1 MTSATSRRLPIA
13 LAGAGLALTARAFV
27 SRALLLKIRRD
38 VRALNGG
45 DIRPLLSNFAVRR
58 GPALQ
63 RRRTSVGG

>member
-13 LAGAGLALTARAFV
+13 LAGAGLTLTARALV

-45 DIRPLLSNFAVRR
+45 DIRPLLFELRRRR